1 MTQENYIVDTQ
12 LPLELDFKSLKA
24 EGLAYI
30 QKHSSTEWSNL
41 NPSDPG
47 VTILEQLCYAFTEL
61 GYCGNFSMQDIL
73 TQKNG
78 DLTVDNQFY
87 LPQNILTTSP
97 VTIEDYTKFIIDQI
111 PSVKNVIIKPIPVSF
126 SFMNGLYQTYI
137 LLDSKYNDPIVT
149 DSSETSE
156 DREKEVFYLLNSCR
170 NLGELFLIPQIL
182 SPKTYKIS
190 GNLKLESGY
199 DLNTILPEM
208 IQTISNYIF
217 PDVTQTGYDKLKVAG
232 EMTNE
237 IFNGPTLKNGWISS
251 ESIQPKKDTIQPF
264 EITKLI
270 QGIEGVQ
277 SISGISFTNDNK
289 PATCNENEILSFDF
303 STSFS
308 TGSNTSNLKISTQ
321 GKQLNATLNT
331 SLIDELASMQ
341 QSSSQIDEVAAVQMA
356 PALPTGKYRDITSY
370 YSIQNTFPEAY
381 AVGPNAVNESTP
393 DFQVAQSRQLKGY
406 LSLFDQMLSNQFAQL
421 ANIDKL
427 FSFKNSN
434 TGTPADLEH
443 YNNIKTARE
452 KETPKYPVP
461 FEVFSPTYF
470 YQSLY
475 KSVPNVEPL
484 LRNNEIFNFGPVSQ
498 SETALAHKNWLQYQD
513 DPYNSYMY
521 GLLVFTEKDTVNL
534 QRRNDLLDHL
544 LARHGESPLVIDTL
558 IYGTVYSGDVLKDAV
573 IIKSLYLQ
581 NLGILSYNRTKAY
594 NEIGAKK
601 LYASIVT
608 VTPEII
614 EALSK
619 KEIPETQA
627 EKDAELTYIATHTA
641 TEVEA
646 YLAVKRTKKELQNIL
661 TYTYNT
667 NGIFDTARIN
677 EAQKV
682 TAQNCLDYATISLKL
697 SLLLTL
703 RPFYINFIKTSVDP
717 ENTPETNSEVV
728 SPFPSALVC
737 KQIEVALWMITQRK
751 GVITIE
757 TNLLLQSGS
766 FEVFIK
772 EKALT
777 NTYYRIKTI
786 LNPVDFTM
794 NYTDYIMLS
803 SQLDGMTSED
813 NMETY
818 LKSINADY
826 TLVKIDS
833 DTVGAK
839 FIPIENTIYS
849 WIATISWDTK
859 NTVYITDPLFEN
871 TLLWVF
877 PNFIKEFSADEWQ
890 QRLSYFTE
898 SQLSIQLAA
907 TSRYGDADELT
918 ELILQ
923 YAAWYNA
930 NTYNAETETFDTTTI
945 TSSAGNIIALLKQ
958 LKPTPTNA

>member
-137 LLDSKYNDPIVT
+137 LLDSKYNNPIVT

-859 NTVYITDPLFEN
+859 NTVYITDSLFEN

>member
-111 PSVKNVIIKPIPVSF
+111 PCVKNVIIKPIPVSF

-601 LYASIVT
+601 LYASIVA

>member
-601 LYASIVT
+601 LYASIVA